1 VLHLTGYRHQGFYGR
16 SYMPKKN
23 IQMSDIL
30 HRVDH
35 VVRAERDVVKET
47 IKNFQIDL
55 LEGMAS
61 FTPEPHLLKVCFDVQ
76 PFCGMEACSIA
87 PRVCEHTRR
96 FRQTTQR
103 WAATVCGQRR
113 C

>member
-1 VLHLTGYRHQGFYGR
+1 MQNTGTIPSKTFREAVLHLTGYRHQGFYGR

-30 HRVDH
+30 HRVGH

-61 FTPEPHLLKVCFDVQ
+61 FTPEPHLIKARAQ
-76 PFCGMEACSIA
+76 P
-87 PRVCEHTRR
+87 VL
-96 FRQTTQR
+96 
-103 WAATVCGQRR
+103 R
-113 C
+113 CWGRG